1 MSPGAVPVV
10 TIDGPS
16 GAGKGTVSRQL
27 AAHLGWHLLDSGAL
41 YRLTALAGRHLDPGD
56 VAGHARLA
64 ESLDIRF
71 DSLPDGGER
80 VWLGGEDVSSRL
92 RTEETGAGSSRVAV
106 WPEVRQALLRRQ
118 RDFARGPGLVAD
130 GRDMGTV
137 VFPGANLKLFLTATP
152 EERARRRH
160 KQLKDKGSDVS
171 LAALSREIA
180 ARDAQDAGR
189 GPLKA
194 ADDALL
200 PTHRLS
206 VAGRRAHL
214 VLASATCG
222 DDHFWRAAPDCA
234 ASLRQSL
241 QPHGWVTASR
251 ENTESFSE
259 MFEQSLASK
268 ASVRARSSLA
278 SWSTRWTD
286 VIVNGPKSEA
296 VISIDQFM
304 NERGE
309 LEVKSGDEI
318 EVALDA
324 VEDGTGETRLSR
336 EKAKRARTWTRLE
349 QAFNAA
355 EIVTGIISGRVK
367 GGFTVDI
374 ENVRAF
380 LPGSLVDVRPVRDTT
395 YLEGKPLEFKVIKLD
410 QKRNN
415 VVVSRRAVVE
425 LESSSERAELLEK
438 LQEGTVIRGT
448 VKNLTDY
455 GAFVDLG
462 GSTACCTSPTWRGSA
477 SSTRRKS
484 SPVATR

>member
-80 VWLGGEDVSSRL
+80 VWLAGEDVSSRL
-92 RTEETGAGSSRVAV
+92 RTEETGAGASRVAV

-137 VFPGANLKLFLTATP
+137 VFPGADLKLFLTATP

-189 GPLKA
+189 AVAPLQA

-200 PTHRLS
+200 LDSTGLS
-206 VAGRRAHL
+206 VGEVVERIL
-214 VLASATCG
+214 VLG
-222 DDHFWRAAPDCA
+222 R
-234 ASLRQSL
+234 
-241 QPHGWVTASR
+241 
-251 ENTESFSE
+251 
-259 MFEQSLASK
+259 
-268 ASVRARSSLA
+268 
-278 SWSTRWTD
+278 
-286 VIVNGPKSEA
+286 
-296 VISIDQFM
+296 
-304 NERGE
+304 ERG
-309 LEVKSGDEI
+309 L
-318 EVALDA
+318 
-324 VEDGTGETRLSR
+324 
-336 EKAKRARTWTRLE
+336 
-349 QAFNAA
+349 
-355 EIVTGIISGRVK
+355 
-367 GGFTVDI
+367 
-374 ENVRAF
+374 
-380 LPGSLVDVRPVRDTT
+380 
-395 YLEGKPLEFKVIKLD
+395 
-410 QKRNN
+410 
-415 VVVSRRAVVE
+415 
-425 LESSSERAELLEK
+425 
-438 LQEGTVIRGT
+438 
-448 VKNLTDY
+448 
-455 GAFVDLG
+455 
-462 GSTACCTSPTWRGSA
+462 WR
-477 SSTRRKS
+477 
-484 SPVATR
+484 